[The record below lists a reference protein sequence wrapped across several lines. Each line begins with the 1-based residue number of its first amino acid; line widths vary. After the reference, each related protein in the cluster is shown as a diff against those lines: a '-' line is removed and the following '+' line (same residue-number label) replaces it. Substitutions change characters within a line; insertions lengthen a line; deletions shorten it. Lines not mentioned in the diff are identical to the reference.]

1 MKEYKDVKEKKKG
14 DSVLDPRV
22 LLAIACV
29 ILVTSVLG
37 LILLFSLM
45 QSDLHAPTQPSE
57 PALPGGEILAGF
69 VISLAYVFLMML
81 AVLVCTFLWGAC
93 MLICARLAFD
103 RQGTP
108 HRLWVFSVVLTA
120 VFAALSV
127 AGLSFVVYMARVLF
141 V

>member
-1 MKEYKDVKEKKKG
+1 MKEYKNVKEKKKG
-14 DSVLDPRV
+14 NPVLDPRV

-37 LILLFSLM
+37 LLFLFM
-45 QSDLHAPTQPSE
+45 QSDSPAPTQPSE
-57 PALPGGEILAGF
+57 PTLPGGEILAGF
-69 VISLAYVFLMML
+69 VISLAHVFLMML
-81 AVLVCTFLWGAC
+81 AVLVCTFLWGVG

-141 V
+141 A

>member
-14 DSVLDPRV
+14 DSVLAPRV

-29 ILVTSVLG
+29 ILVTSVLS
-37 LILLFSLM
+37 LLFLFM
-45 QSDLHAPTQPSE
+45 QSDASAPTQPSE

-69 VISLAYVFLMML
+69 VLSLAHVFLMML
-81 AVLVCTFLWGAC
+81 AVLVCTFLWGVG